1 MTEYEDLKTPL
12 LEVDAEYVFRV
23 FREEGDGAFFY
34 RKPGEPQLFRTR
46 ASAISA
52 IRQFLA
58 AFGPVDAVLEG
69 YDIEA
74 IFRELV
80 QTIPMPRH
88 FSDESLESVYA
99 LVADQETIEEAVAK
113 HEISSEQLLDQVKE
127 RLGDVQHAM
136 GDSPEPQ
143 SLRCQWIDAE
153 LRTIMGLTR
162 QVHMDHPVGPRD

>member
-1 MTEYEDLKTPL
+1 MTEDEDLKTPL
-12 LEVDAEYVFRV
+12 LEVDAEYVFRM

-46 ASAISA
+46 AGVFSA

-74 IFRELV
+74 IFHELV

-88 FSDESLESVYA
+88 FSNGNLESVYA
-99 LVADQETIEEAVAK
+99 IVADQEAIEEAVAR
-113 HEISSEQLLDQVKE
+113 HELSSEQLLDQISE
-127 RLGDVQHAM
+127 RLGKVKLASED
-136 GDSPEPQ
+136 GRKPEF
-143 SLRCQWIDAE
+143 LRSQWIDDE
-153 LRTIMGLTR
+153 LRTIMSLTQ
-162 QVHMDHPVGPRD
+162 QVRMNHSAGPRR